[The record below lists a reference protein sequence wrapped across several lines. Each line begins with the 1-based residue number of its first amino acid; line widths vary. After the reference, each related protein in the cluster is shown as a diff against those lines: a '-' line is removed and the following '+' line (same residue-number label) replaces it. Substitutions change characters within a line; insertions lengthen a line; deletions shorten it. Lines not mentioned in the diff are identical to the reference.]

1 MEKKKE
7 EKRIDYKAL
16 KMYILNKIEIRIR
29 ISRHLRVMVQNDLS
43 CYALISLG

>member
-29 ISRHLRVMVQNDLS
+29 ISRSPACHG
-43 CYALISLG
+43 AE

>member
-29 ISRHLRVMVQNDLS
+29 ISRYLRVMVQNDLS